1 MGPLKGMKIVE
12 MAGIGPGP
20 FCASLFADLGA
31 TVIRIDRPVPSGLG
45 TPRPL
50 EFNLAMR
57 SRPAIKVNLKKLEGV
72 EFAMNLI
79 ERADALIEGFRPGVM
94 ERLGLGPESCFT
106 RNPKLVFGRMT
117 GWGQEGPMSNAAGH
131 DLNYIAL
138 TGALHATGQKD
149 GPPTFP
155 MNLLGDFGGGAMYLA
170 FGIMSAI
177 YEAQQSGKGQVVDC
191 AMVDGVASL
200 MTSIY
205 GMFAGGLMTHE
216 RGTNSNDSGA
226 HFYNVYECKDGKWIS
241 IAAIEPKF
249 YEELLGYLEIAQ
261 ANLPSQRDQDQWP
274 KMKALFASK
283 FITKTREEWCTIM
296 EGTDACFAPVLTAT
310 EAPDHPHFKERGT
323 FINVA
328 GVPQPFAA
336 PLFSRTKL
344 EPPTMPVRPVSIAPA
359 DVLSEW
365 IDDAEIEEIIA
376 NGGVE

>member
-1 MGPLKGMKIVE
+1 MGPLKGMKVVE

-57 SRPAIKVNLKKLEGV
+57 SRPAIKVNLKKQEGI
-72 EFAMNLI
+72 EFAMTLI

-94 ERLGLGPESCFT
+94 ERLGLGPEDCFT

-117 GWGQEGPMSNAAGH
+117 GWGQEGPMANAAGH

-138 TGALHATGQKD
+138 TGALHATGQKN

-170 FGIMSAI
+170 FGVMSAI

-226 HFYNVYECKDGKWIS
+226 HFYNVYECKDGEWVS

-249 YEELLGYLEIAQ
+249 YEELLGYLGISQ
-261 ANLPSQRDQDQWP
+261 SNLPSQRDREHWP

-283 FITKTREEWCTIM
+283 FITKTREEWRTIM
-296 EGTDACFAPVLTAT
+296 EGTDACFAPVLTAS
-310 EAPDHPHFKERGT
+310 EAPEHPHFKERGT
-323 FINVA
+323 FVNVA
-328 GVPQPFAA
+328 GVPQPLAA

-344 EPPTMPVRPVSIAPA
+344 ALPTMPVSPVSIAPS
-359 DVLSEW
+359 DILGEW
-365 IDDAEIEEIIA
+365 MDDTEIEEIIA

>member
-1 MGPLKGMKIVE
+1 MGPLKGMKVVE

-31 TVIRIDRPVPSGLG
+31 TVLRIDRPVPSGLG

-57 SRPAIKVNLKKLEGV
+57 SRPAIKVNLKKQEGI
-72 EFAMNLI
+72 EFAMTLI

-94 ERLGLGPESCFT
+94 ERLGLGPEDCFT

-117 GWGQEGPMSNAAGH
+117 GWGQEGPMANAAGH

-138 TGALHATGQKD
+138 TGALHATGQKN

-170 FGIMSAI
+170 FGVMSAI

-226 HFYNVYECKDGKWIS
+226 HFYNVYECKDGEWVS

-249 YEELLGYLEIAQ
+249 YEELLGYLGISQ
-261 ANLPSQRDQDQWP
+261 SNLPSQRDKEHWP

-283 FITKTREEWCTIM
+283 FITKTREEWRTIM
-296 EGTDACFAPVLTAT
+296 EGTDACFAPVLTAS
-310 EAPDHPHFKERGT
+310 EAPEHPHFKERGT
-323 FINVA
+323 FVNVA
-328 GVPQPFAA
+328 GVPQPLAA
-336 PLFSRTKL
+336 PLFSRTK
-344 EPPTMPVRPVSIAPA
+344 PASPTMPVSPVSIAPS
-359 DVLSEW
+359 DVLGEW
-365 IDDAEIEEIIA
+365 MDDTEIEEIIA

>member
-31 TVIRIDRPVPSGLG
+31 TVIRIDRPAPSGLG

-57 SRPAIKVNLKKLEGV
+57 SRPAIKVNLKKPEGI
-72 EFAMNLI
+72 EFAMTLI

-94 ERLGLGPESCFT
+94 ERLGIGPEDCFS
-106 RNPKLVFGRMT
+106 RNQKLVFGRMT
-117 GWGQEGPMSNAAGH
+117 GWGQEGPMANAAGH

-170 FGIMSAI
+170 FGVMSAI

-226 HFYNVYECKDGKWIS
+226 HFYNVYECKDGEWIS

-249 YEELLGYLEIAQ
+249 YEELLGYLEIDPSDI
-261 ANLPSQRDQDQWP
+261 PSQRDENHWLE
-274 KMKALFASK
+274 MKTLFASK
-283 FITKTREEWCTIM
+283 FITKTQQEWREIM
-296 EGTDACFAPVLTAT
+296 EGTDACFAPVLSAS
-310 EAPDHPHFKERGT
+310 EAPNHPHFKDRGT
-323 FINVA
+323 FVDVA
-328 GVPQPFAA
+328 GVPQPLAA

-344 EPPTMPVRPVSIAPA
+344 EKPTAPVHPVSITPA
-359 DVLSEW
+359 GVFKEW
-365 IDDAEIEEIIA
+365 MDDAEIEEIIA

>member
-31 TVIRIDRPVPSGLG
+31 TVIRIDRPTPSGLG

-57 SRPAIKVNLKKLEGV
+57 SRPAIKVNLKKLEGI

-94 ERLGLGPESCFT
+94 ERLGLGPEDCFT

-117 GWGQEGPMSNAAGH
+117 GWGQEGPMADAAGH

-138 TGALHATGQKD
+138 TGALHATGQKG

-170 FGIMSAI
+170 FGVMSAV

-226 HFYNVYECKDGKWIS
+226 HFYNVYECKDGEWVS

-249 YEELLGYLEIAQ
+249 YEELLGYLGIDQ
-261 ANLPSQRDQDQWP
+261 SNLPSQRDQDHWP
-274 KMKALFASK
+274 QMKALFASK
-283 FITKTREEWCTIM
+283 FITKTREEWRAIM
-296 EGTDACFAPVLTAT
+296 EGTDACFAPVLTAS

-323 FINVA
+323 FVNVA
-328 GVPQPFAA
+328 GVPQPLAA

-344 EPPTMPVRPVSIAPA
+344 EIPTMPVKPVSIAPS
-359 DVLSEW
+359 DVLGEW
-365 IDDAEIEEIIA
+365 MDDAEIEEIIA
-376 NGGVE
+376 KGGVE

>member
-1 MGPLKGMKIVE
+1 MGPLKGMKVVE

-57 SRPAIKVNLKKLEGV
+57 SRPAIKVNLKKQEGI
-72 EFAMNLI
+72 EFAMTLI

-94 ERLGLGPESCFT
+94 ERLGLGPEDCFT

-117 GWGQEGPMSNAAGH
+117 GWGQEGPMANAAGH

-138 TGALHATGQKD
+138 TGALHATGQKN

-170 FGIMSAI
+170 FGVMSAI

-226 HFYNVYECKDGKWIS
+226 HFYNVYECKDGEWVS

-249 YEELLGYLEIAQ
+249 YEELLGYLGISQ
-261 ANLPSQRDQDQWP
+261 SNLPRQRDKEHWP

-283 FITKTREEWCTIM
+283 FITKTREEWRTIM
-296 EGTDACFAPVLTAT
+296 EGTDACFAPVLTAS
-310 EAPDHPHFKERGT
+310 EAPEHPHFKERGT
-323 FINVA
+323 FVNVA
-328 GVPQPFAA
+328 GVRQPLAA
-336 PLFSRTKL
+336 PQFSRTK
-344 EPPTMPVRPVSIAPA
+344 PASPTMPVSPVSIAPS
-359 DVLSEW
+359 DILGEW
-365 IDDAEIEEIIA
+365 MDDTEIEEIIA

>member
-1 MGPLKGMKIVE
+1 MGPLKGMKVVE

-57 SRPAIKVNLKKLEGV
+57 SRPAIKVNLKKQEGI
-72 EFAMNLI
+72 EFAMTLI

-94 ERLGLGPESCFT
+94 ERLGLGPEDCFT

-117 GWGQEGPMSNAAGH
+117 GWGQEGPMANAAGH

-138 TGALHATGQKD
+138 TGALHATGQKN

-170 FGIMSAI
+170 FGVMSAI

-226 HFYNVYECKDGKWIS
+226 HFYNVYECKDGEWVS

-249 YEELLGYLEIAQ
+249 YEELLGYLGISQ
-261 ANLPSQRDQDQWP
+261 SNLPSQRDKEHWP

-283 FITKTREEWCTIM
+283 FITKTREEWRTIM
-296 EGTDACFAPVLTAT
+296 EGTDACFAPVLTAS
-310 EAPDHPHFKERGT
+310 EAPEHPHFKERGT
-323 FINVA
+323 FVNVA
-328 GVPQPFAA
+328 GVPQPLAA
-336 PLFSRTKL
+336 PLFSRTK
-344 EPPTMPVRPVSIAPA
+344 PASPTMPVSPVSIAPS
-359 DVLSEW
+359 DILGEW
-365 IDDAEIEEIIA
+365 MDDTEIEEIIA